1 MWQHPPMN
9 KWLLGAVGGV
19 CLASAELWQPP
30 FFRELVVC
38 GLVVLMIAAGRY
50 LLELGGR
57 P

>member
-19 CLASAELWQPP
+19 CLVSAELWQPP